1 MEDTIKKLF
10 EVDPKEVPSSIPL
23 FPLENVLLLPFGKLP
38 LNIFEERYI
47 NMVLDS
53 LKSHRMIGIIQPRNN
68 NNDFFMMGC
77 IGKITS
83 YIETPDYR
91 LVLNLEGVCRFAL
104 HERNLTPKGYYQAI
118 IDTTSYLDDLKSLEP
133 MIDRDGLTKKYA
145 DFFKMKKLQIDREV
159 LGETS
164 NLQLLS
170 TLAMLAPFNKIDK
183 QAILESPNLKE
194 SVNNLNSII
203 DLNKFNGK
211 ILSVVFKEYRKD
223 ELKFISFNA
232 KKARGLMTQFIIK
245 NKIDSNKDIKEFDY
259 DNYNFDSKLSDDS
272 TFVFTR

>member
-1 MEDTIKKLF
+1 MEESIKKLF
-10 EVDPKEVPSSIPL
+10 DIDPSKIPSSIPL

-53 LKSHRMIGIIQPRNN
+53 LKTHRMIGIIQPKNN

-91 LVLNLEGVCRFAL
+91 LVLNLEGVCRFVL
-104 HERNLTPKGYYQAI
+104 HERNLTPKGYYQAS
-118 IDTTSYLDDLKSLEP
+118 IDTSDYLDDLNSMEP
-133 MIDRDGLTKKYA
+133 MIDRNSLIQKYA
-145 DFFKMKKLQIDREV
+145 NFFKMKKLEIDKEV
-159 LGETS
+159 LAETS

-183 QAILESPNLKE
+183 QAILESPNVKE
-194 SVNNLNSII
+194 RINTINSIL
-203 DLNKFNGK
+203 DLNTFQ
-211 ILSVVFKEYRKD
+211 VV
-223 ELKFISFNA
+223 
-232 KKARGLMTQFIIK
+232 
-245 NKIDSNKDIKEFDY
+245 SN
-259 DNYNFDSKLSDDS
+259 NSNQLN
-272 TFVFTR
+272 

>member
-1 MEDTIKKLF
+1 MEDTIKNLF
-10 EVDPKEVPSSIPL
+10 EVDPKKIPSSIPL

-53 LKSHRMIGIIQPRNN
+53 LKSHRMIGIIQPKNN

-91 LVLNLEGVCRFAL
+91 LVLNLEGICRFVI
-104 HERNLTPKGYYQAI
+104 HERNLSPKGYYQAT
-118 IDTTSYLDDLKSLEP
+118 IDTSDYLDDLNNLEP
-133 MIDRDGLTKKYA
+133 MVDRNNLIQKYA
-145 DFFKMKKLQIDREV
+145 NFFKMKKLEIDREV
-159 LGETS
+159 LAETS

-183 QAILESPNLKE
+183 QAILESPNVKE
-194 SVNNLNSII
+194 RINTINSIL
-203 DLNKFNGK
+203 DLNTFQ
-211 ILSVVFKEYRKD
+211 VV
-223 ELKFISFNA
+223 
-232 KKARGLMTQFIIK
+232 
-245 NKIDSNKDIKEFDY
+245 SN
-259 DNYNFDSKLSDDS
+259 NSNQLN
-272 TFVFTR
+272 